1 MRLFINGS
9 TRKKNC
15 DQILNDIIDDKDEI
29 LSLSEWTI
37 KNCTGCHKCIN
48 KLEHYCVLKDD
59 MTNVVYD
66 KLEKADQIVIASPIY
81 MSSIPGGLKTMLDR
95 CFPFYHHD
103 YFRGKQIF
111 LVLVGQGTDEE
122 NDDEIQDLIRY
133 FTGISAW
140 LHFEFTFL
148 GYFSS
153 GDSDDIKAS
162 NSGYS
167 KKITEIRKRL
177 SCSDID

>member
-15 DQILNDIIDDKDEI
+15 DQIVNDLISDIDEV

-48 KLEHYCVLKDD
+48 KLEHDCVLKDD
-59 MTNVVYD
+59 MTKVVYD
-66 KLEKADQIVIASPIY
+66 KLKSADQIVIVSPIY

-103 YFRGKQIF
+103 YFQGKQIF
-111 LVLVGQGTDEE
+111 LVLVGQGTDED
-122 NDDEIQDLIRY
+122 NDEEIQDLIRY
-133 FTGISAW
+133 FTGISTW
-140 LHFEFTFL
+140 LHFQFFFL
-148 GYFSS
+148 GYLSS
-153 GDSDDIKAS
+153 GDCDDVKLF
-162 NSGYS
+162 NSQYS
-167 KKITEIRKRL
+167 KKVAGVREKL
-177 SCSDID
+177 L